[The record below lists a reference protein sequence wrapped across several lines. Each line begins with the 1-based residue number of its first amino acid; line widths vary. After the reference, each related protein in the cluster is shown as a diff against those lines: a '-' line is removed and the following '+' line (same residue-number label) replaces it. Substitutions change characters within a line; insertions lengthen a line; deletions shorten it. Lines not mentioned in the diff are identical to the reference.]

1 MIEKSFDT
9 PTTTNRGVVNTK
21 NGHFSPEIS
30 QSRSILVKDKIKM
43 CVDWCQCTIFSY
55 EKTIYDL
62 FYELF
67 NVDSNHVIFEL
78 KGLYGYDKCYSY
90 KDIKIY
96 TSSRRED
103 MGIHILLSGTG
114 CRQVEDLKIG
124 FIDLFKKIRQY
135 NAHYTRLDI
144 AIDNFTNKYFSMY
157 RVKKSIKDNCVV
169 SRFRNT
175 IEFIKTQIKDSS
187 NKGYTIW
194 FGSRAS
200 DIQIVFYDK
209 LKERE
214 SQNQIV
220 SDNIKYW
227 CRLEIRFRND
237 YASQVVLNLL
247 DKDFNEYIKSILKN
261 YIKFVELDEDE
272 KNRSRLPLIYWWSD
286 FLDNV
291 NGVRLYN
298 NNYVASISKK
308 QSWLENSTAR
318 TNAMVLLS
326 NIEDLSLD
334 MISCDYL
341 VKYFTK
347 GFIEIEQK
355 DIDYIN
361 EYRIKNGFNPIEIE
375 DFKYMIG
382 DIKDFLLE
390 RK

>member
-1 MIEKSFDT
+1 MKEISYST
-9 PTTTNRGVVNTK
+9 PNTNRGVVNTK
-21 NGHFSPEIS
+21 NSEFSPEFREKCEKS
-30 QSRSILVKDKIKM
+30 LNNEIKM

-55 EKTIYDL
+55 EKSIYDL
-62 FYELF
+62 YKELF
-67 NVDSNHVIFEL
+67 NVDSSYITMEL
-78 KGLYGYDKCYSY
+78 KNLYGYDKCYSY

-96 TSSRRED
+96 VSSKRDD

-237 YASQVVLNLL
+237 YASQVVLNLME
-247 DKDFNEYIKSILKN
+247 KDFNEYIKSVLKN
-261 YIKFVELDEDE
+261 YIDFVELNPKE
-272 KNRSRLPLIYWWSD
+272 KNRSRLKTIDWWKE

-291 NGVRLYN
+291 YGVRLYN
-298 NNYVASISKK
+298 NNYVATLSKK
-308 QSWLENSTAR
+308 QSWLENSTSK

-326 NIEDLSLD
+326 NIENLYVDK
-334 MISCDYL
+334 ISCEYL

-347 GFIEIEQK
+347 GFINIENSDLQF
-355 DIDYIN
+355 IN
-361 EYRIKNGFNPIEIE
+361 EYRIKNGFNPIELE
-375 DFKYMIG
+375 DLKYMIG
-382 DIKDFLLE
+382 EIKDVLLE
-390 RK
+390 KR